1 MDELKQKL
9 DQLIRVNDVNK
20 EDIEFLIDYYIRS
33 LGWSYEKA
41 VEYTIE
47 LFENGTIDEVKVI
60 GGKGNGKTD

>member
-9 DQLIRVNDVNK
+9 DQLIRANDVNK
-20 EDIEFLIDYYIRS
+20 EGIEFLIDYYIRS

>member
-9 DQLIRVNDVNK
+9 DQLIRANDVNK
-20 EDIEFLIDYYIRS
+20 EGIQFLIDYYIRS

>member
-9 DQLIRVNDVNK
+9 DQLIKANDVNK
-20 EDIEFLIDYYIRS
+20 EGIEFLIDYYIRS

-47 LFENGTIDEVKVI
+47 LFENDTIDEVKVI